1 MRDGFYLAYI
11 LERINRIESYIAGG
25 RETFIGS
32 ILVQDAVLRSLHVL
46 CESAL
51 RLSDS
56 AKAACPNTDWQQL
69 RGFRINLVHKFVNI
83 NLDTVCDII
92 TDHLP
97 VLKGEILALMPD
109 DRNAT

>member
-11 LERINRIESYIAGG
+11 LERINRIESYFAGG
-25 RETFIGS
+25 REAFLGS
-32 ILVQDAVLRSLHVL
+32 ILVQDAVLRNLHIL

-56 AKAACPNTDWQQL
+56 AKAACPNTNWQRL
-69 RGFRINLVHKFVNI
+69 YGFRIRLVHRFLDI
-83 NLDTVCDII
+83 NLDTVWGII

-97 VLKGEILALMPD
+97 VLKSEILTLMPE
-109 DRNAT
+109 DRTSP

>member
-11 LERINRIESYIAGG
+11 LERINRIESYVAGG
-25 RETFIGS
+25 REAFFGS
-32 ILVQDAVLRSLHVL
+32 ILVQDAVLRCFHVL

-56 AKAACPNTDWQQL
+56 TKVACPNTDWQQL
-69 RGFRINLVHKFVNI
+69 RGFRINVVHRFIHI
-83 NLDTVCDII
+83 NLDTVWGII

-97 VLKGEILALMPD
+97 VLKREILALMLD
-109 DRNAT
+109 DRNAP

>member
-11 LERINRIESYIAGG
+11 LERINRIESYVAGG
-25 RETFIGS
+25 REAFMGS
-32 ILVQDAVLRSLHVL
+32 ILVQDAVLRNLQIA

-56 AKAACPNTDWQQL
+56 AKAACPNTNWQRL
-69 RGFRINLVHKFVNI
+69 GGFRITLVHRFLDI
-83 NLDTVCDII
+83 NLDTVWGII

-97 VLKGEILALMPD
+97 VLKSEILALMPD